1 MPMFNRIDHTEI
13 ITRDMARSIK
23 FYTEI
28 LGFELTSNHKMDG
41 SRGITEIS
49 FLKLGDTSLE
59 LLEFPDAEPIPSKP
73 QVGYRMMAITV
84 DDMPSAIAYLKEK
97 GVTISRKPMSL
108 GESWRG
114 EFLDNNGIALEI
126 RPW

>member
-13 ITRDMARSIK
+13 TTRDMAGSVK

-28 LGFELTSNHKMDG
+28 LGFEVTSQHKMDG

-59 LLEFPDAEPIPSKP
+59 LLEFPDAEPIPAKP

-84 DDMPSAIAYLKEK
+84 DDMPKAIAYLKEK
-97 GVTISRKPMSL
+97 GVTISREPMSL

-114 EFLDNNGIALEI
+114 EFLDNNGISIEI
-126 RPW
+126 RQW